1 MHLINMIY
9 RHHTGR
15 QSLKEARMT
24 ILKPFL
30 SFLFICLLGMVF
42 TWALMSS
49 IAQEQEQREQA
60 AINKIKQA
68 KVGSHLTVA
77 GCGLLKTSGVKR

>member
-1 MHLINMIY
+1 MQHIMQ
-9 RHHTGR
+9 H
-15 QSLKEARMT
+15 KEPTMT

-30 SFLFICLLGMVF
+30 SFLFICAFFLAF
-42 TWALMSS
+42 FWALFTS

-77 GCGLLKTSGVKR
+77 GCGLLKTSGVKHAR